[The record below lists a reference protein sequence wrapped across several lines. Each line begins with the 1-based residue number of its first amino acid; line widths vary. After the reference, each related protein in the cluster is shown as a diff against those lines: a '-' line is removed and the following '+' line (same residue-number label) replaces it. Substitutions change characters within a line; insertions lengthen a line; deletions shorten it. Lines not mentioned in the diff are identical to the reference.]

1 MQMLQKSFVPLSLA
15 FSPNNTL
22 AHSLPINP
30 METKTTRPQSFVGT
44 VVKTA
49 MKDTATVKVDRY
61 VKNAKYKKYFVRSK
75 KFLAHDPGN
84 TVKVGDTVTIVAS
97 RPISKLKS
105 FIIDQTKTVSGE
117 KEEKAND

>member
-1 MQMLQKSFVPLSLA
+1 
-15 FSPNNTL
+15 
-22 AHSLPINP
+22 
-30 METKTTRPQSFVGT
+30 MEHKTIPQTFVGT

-75 KFLAHDPGN
+75 KYLAHDPGN
-84 TVKVGDTVTIVAS
+84 TAMVGDTVTIVAT

-105 FIIDQTKTVSGE
+105 FAIDPAKTIHVE
-117 KEEKAND
+117 NEN

>member
-1 MQMLQKSFVPLSLA
+1 MEQKNSLKQ
-15 FSPNNTL
+15 T
-22 AHSLPINP
+22 
-30 METKTTRPQSFVGT
+30 FVGV

-75 KFLAHDPGN
+75 KYLIHDPGN

-105 FIIDQTKTVSGE
+105 FVIDPTKTVSVEGDT
-117 KEEKAND
+117 N